1 MSSSDPALK
10 KLPLSPP
17 TDGERRGDAASARGG
32 AEDGHRV
39 AVPARE
45 GGGRSAT
52 HARVARGPLA
62 TWREEPGCVDTGEP
76 NRERVRAVQGAGA
89 PRDADHARPAAAQ
102 GRGVLAEKE
111 PPPFSRP
118 RTGGRCR
125 ARGRKVGEARTRR
138 GPSERVISSPDPSE
152 DPGHRPR
159 HTHDGA
165 ARDAWRG
172 VTGVPGGKR
181 GLFKAAARTSRSRA
195 LPAPYVRRPPSLAL
209 APARG
214 GARTGPRRALDVSP
228 GSRDADAPVRG
239 SAVRVR
245 RARA

>member
-76 NRERVRAVQGAGA
+76 NRERVRVVRRAGA

-111 PPPFSRP
+111 PPPPF
-118 RTGGRCR
+118 
-125 ARGRKVGEARTRR
+125 
-138 GPSERVISSPDPSE
+138 
-152 DPGHRPR
+152 
-159 HTHDGA
+159 
-165 ARDAWRG
+165 
-172 VTGVPGGKR
+172 
-181 GLFKAAARTSRSRA
+181 
-195 LPAPYVRRPPSLAL
+195 
-209 APARG
+209 
-214 GARTGPRRALDVSP
+214 
-228 GSRDADAPVRG
+228 PVRG
-239 SAVRVR
+239 RVDAAGHAVARSVKPGRAAVPPSA
-245 RARA
+245 